1 MPDSVMATLMPATGT
16 GYAVGAGV
24 IDGDT
29 AGGLTVR
36 LESAEKLTMRHP
48 KQKNT
53 KKGKDPYFARVS
65 Q

>member
-36 LESAEKLTMRHP
+36 LESAEK
-48 KQKNT
+48 
-53 KKGKDPYFARVS
+53 
-65 Q
+65 